1 MDCRAPLPEI
11 AAFAD
16 KKQIVL
22 RSEMDALPIQSRPDF
37 PLHLSEKASCTA
49 CGHDGIVATALILA
63 KILAKEKEQFPVKVR
78 FLFEPAEEIGE
89 GAKRMLSA
97 GALSRSGCLSDVHYA
112 VDMPFG
118 GGS

>member
-1 MDCRAPLPEI
+1 MPFPYR
-11 AAFAD
+11 
-16 KKQIVL
+16 
-22 RSEMDALPIQSRPDF
+22 SRPDF
-37 PLHLSEKASCTA
+37 PLHLSEKASCTPA
-49 CGHDGIVATALILA
+49 GHDGIVATALILA

-97 GALSRSGCLSDVHYA
+97 GALEPKPGCLSDVPLCSGYA
-112 VDMPFG
+112 LWN